1 MLFNTLNQAVELGW
15 DFYLPVIIF
24 VVLAALAVP
33 VWASIGVAA
42 ITMLL
47 MSGDLPLALV
57 GESLFDG
64 IDAFALTAVPLF
76 ILTGDVLVRTGLSRK
91 FLNVAEAVTQFAK
104 GGFGSATVLVCG
116 DFRLGRRRRRR
127 RGADDHRSVGRE
139 WLSASLCLR
148 SRCRRGLHRDLNST
162 LHCLYYYWSG
172 AGYIRLNL
180 IFSCADPRI
189 ADLNG
194 HPDHQSRCQQNLR
207 I

>member
-76 ILTGDVLVRTGLSRK
+76 ILTGDVLVRTGH
-91 FLNVAEAVTQFAK
+91 
-104 GGFGSATVLVCG
+104 LVN
-116 DFRLGRRRRRR
+116 F
-127 RGADDHRSVGRE
+127 
-139 WLSASLCLR
+139 
-148 SRCRRGLHRDLNST
+148 
-162 LHCLYYYWSG
+162 
-172 AGYIRLNL
+172 
-180 IFSCADPRI
+180 
-189 ADLNG
+189 
-194 HPDHQSRCQQNLR
+194 
-207 I
+207 

>member
-33 VWASIGVAA
+33 VWASIGVAERGRSCYA
-42 ITMLL
+42 IRQGRFWISNRSCL
-47 MSGDLPLALV
+47 
-57 GESLFDG
+57 
-64 IDAFALTAVPLF
+64 
-76 ILTGDVLVRTGLSRK
+76 RH
-91 FLNVAEAVTQFAK
+91 
-104 GGFGSATVLVCG
+104 VCG

-189 ADLNG
+189 ADLNR
-194 HPDHQSRCQQNLR
+194 HPDHQSRCQ
-207 I
+207 

>member
-64 IDAFALTAVPLF
+64 IDAFALTADLGQQPFLF
-76 ILTGDVLVRTGLSRK
+76 
-91 FLNVAEAVTQFAK
+91 AA
-104 GGFGSATVLVCG
+104 
-116 DFRLGRRRRRR
+116 
-127 RGADDHRSVGRE
+127 
-139 WLSASLCLR
+139 CLR
-148 SRCRRGLHRDLNST
+148 RFQARTPPAPPPWG
-162 LHCLYYYWSG
+162 G
-172 AGYIRLNL
+172 
-180 IFSCADPRI
+180 
-189 ADLNG
+189 
-194 HPDHQSRCQQNLR
+194 
-207 I
+207 